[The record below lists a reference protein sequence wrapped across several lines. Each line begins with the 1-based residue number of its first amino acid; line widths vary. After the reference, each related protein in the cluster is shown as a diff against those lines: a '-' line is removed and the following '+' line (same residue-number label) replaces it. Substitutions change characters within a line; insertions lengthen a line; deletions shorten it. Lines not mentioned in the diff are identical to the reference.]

1 MPKNIKMVENIKFA
15 FSLFR
20 KDVADTLIQ
29 IYLAFFKAA
38 VKQKTIDNKLL
49 SAILTGKFLIQQWS
63 SCL

>member
-63 SCL
+63 SFL